1 MKEYRMLETRKGE
14 AEALMNR
21 MAREGWEVVGVIYW
35 SAWKLCLLPGAPAG
49 ERRGGTAMKK
59 LLLGLGMLLSG
70 TVGFTGWC
78 MAAVMKVEPGAR
90 SRIFGCLYGTDWL
103 LVLFFAAMAA
113 AGLALA
119 VREARR
125 DS

>member
-1 MKEYRMLETRKGE
+1 
-14 AEALMNR
+14 
-21 MAREGWEVVGVIYW
+21 
-35 SAWKLCLLPGAPAG
+35 
-49 ERRGGTAMKK
+49 MKK

-103 LVLFFAAMAA
+103 PVLFFAAMGSCRTG
-113 AGLALA
+113 AGCAGSPPGQLISLCKTELSLPDGPLPDGRGSFFGS
-119 VREARR
+119 VN
-125 DS
+125 S

>member
-1 MKEYRMLETRKGE
+1 
-14 AEALMNR
+14 
-21 MAREGWEVVGVIYW
+21 
-35 SAWKLCLLPGAPAG
+35 
-49 ERRGGTAMKK
+49 MKK

-103 LVLFFAAMAA
+103 PVLFFAAMAA
-113 AGLALA
+113 AGLVLA

-125 DS
+125 DSRFSCVKQNSLCRMASA

>member
-1 MKEYRMLETRKGE
+1 
-14 AEALMNR
+14 
-21 MAREGWEVVGVIYW
+21 
-35 SAWKLCLLPGAPAG
+35 
-49 ERRGGTAMKK
+49 MKK

-70 TVGFTGWC
+70 TVGFTGWY
-78 MAAVMKVEPGAR
+78 MAAVMKVEPGAQ

-103 LVLFFAAMAA
+103 PVLFFAAMAT

>member
-1 MKEYRMLETRKGE
+1 MVSAT
-14 AEALMNR
+14 
-21 MAREGWEVVGVIYW
+21 YW
-35 SAWKLCLLPGAPAG
+35 SAWKLCLLITFPGSS
-49 ERRGGTAMKK
+49 RRRKAGGTAMKK

-103 LVLFFAAMAA
+103 PVLFFAAMAA

>member
-1 MKEYRMLETRKGE
+1 
-14 AEALMNR
+14 
-21 MAREGWEVVGVIYW
+21 
-35 SAWKLCLLPGAPAG
+35 
-49 ERRGGTAMKK
+49 
-59 LLLGLGMLLSG
+59 MLLSG

-90 SRIFGCLYGTDWL
+90 SQIFGCLYGTDWL
-103 LVLFFAAMAA
+103 PVLFFAAMAA

>member
-1 MKEYRMLETRKGE
+1 
-14 AEALMNR
+14 
-21 MAREGWEVVGVIYW
+21 
-35 SAWKLCLLPGAPAG
+35 
-49 ERRGGTAMKK
+49 MKK

-78 MAAVMKVEPGAR
+78 GAR

-103 LVLFFAAMAA
+103 PVLFFAAMAA

>member
-1 MKEYRMLETRKGE
+1 
-14 AEALMNR
+14 
-21 MAREGWEVVGVIYW
+21 
-35 SAWKLCLLPGAPAG
+35 
-49 ERRGGTAMKK
+49 MKK

-78 MAAVMKVEPGAR
+78 MAAVMKVEPGAQ

-103 LVLFFAAMAA
+103 PVLFFAAMAT

-119 VREARR
+119 VRESRR

>member
-1 MKEYRMLETRKGE
+1 M
-14 AEALMNR
+14 
-21 MAREGWEVVGVIYW
+21 
-35 SAWKLCLLPGAPAG
+35 
-49 ERRGGTAMKK
+49 
-59 LLLGLGMLLSG
+59 
-70 TVGFTGWC
+70 GFTGWC
-78 MAAVMKVEPGAR
+78 MAAVMKVEPGAQ

-103 LVLFFAAMAA
+103 PVLFFAAMAT

>member
-1 MKEYRMLETRKGE
+1 
-14 AEALMNR
+14 
-21 MAREGWEVVGVIYW
+21 
-35 SAWKLCLLPGAPAG
+35 
-49 ERRGGTAMKK
+49 MKK

-103 LVLFFAAMAA
+103 PVLFLLPWQLPVWCWLCGKP
-113 AGLALA
+113 AGTADFPA
-119 VREARR
+119 
-125 DS
+125 

>member
-1 MKEYRMLETRKGE
+1 
-14 AEALMNR
+14 
-21 MAREGWEVVGVIYW
+21 
-35 SAWKLCLLPGAPAG
+35 
-49 ERRGGTAMKK
+49 MKK

-90 SRIFGCLYGTDWL
+90 SRIFGCLYGTDWFP
-103 LVLFFAAMAA
+103 VLFFAAMAA

>member
-14 AEALMNR
+14 AEAL
-21 MAREGWEVVGVIYW
+21 
-35 SAWKLCLLPGAPAG
+35 
-49 ERRGGTAMKK
+49 
-59 LLLGLGMLLSG
+59 
-70 TVGFTGWC
+70 
-78 MAAVMKVEPGAR
+78 MKVEPGAR

-103 LVLFFAAMAA
+103 PVLFFAAMAA

-125 DS
+125 DR

>member
-1 MKEYRMLETRKGE
+1 
-14 AEALMNR
+14 
-21 MAREGWEVVGVIYW
+21 
-35 SAWKLCLLPGAPAG
+35 
-49 ERRGGTAMKK
+49 MKK

-103 LVLFFAAMAA
+103 PVLFFAAMAA

-125 DS
+125 DRSEERRVGKECRSRWSPYH

>member
-1 MKEYRMLETRKGE
+1 
-14 AEALMNR
+14 
-21 MAREGWEVVGVIYW
+21 
-35 SAWKLCLLPGAPAG
+35 
-49 ERRGGTAMKK
+49 MKK

-103 LVLFFAAMAA
+103 PVLFFAAMALPDWRWLYGKP
-113 AGLALA
+113 AGTADFPA
-119 VREARR
+119 
-125 DS
+125 